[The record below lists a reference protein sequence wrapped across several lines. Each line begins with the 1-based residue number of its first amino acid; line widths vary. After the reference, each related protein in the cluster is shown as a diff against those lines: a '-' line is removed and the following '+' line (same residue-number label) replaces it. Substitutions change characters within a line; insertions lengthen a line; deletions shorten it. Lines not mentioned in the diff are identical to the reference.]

1 MMTRAMQWTTL
12 SGICLLGL
20 LAIYGLG
27 DITSA
32 LALVLALSA
41 PSALAVAGGYLAA
54 AAEEDSGDDA
64 KK

>member
-1 MMTRAMQWTTL
+1 MMTRAMQCIIL
-12 SGICLLGL
+12 SVLCLLGL

-54 AAEEDSGDDA
+54 AAEEDR
-64 KK
+64 